1 MKFKKGDIV
10 LKTKTG
16 EGRELK
22 ISKGSELDEKI
33 MRSIR
38 DALGMEITKAFDHA
52 FIYVRDAIVH
62 FTDQNGRTRLRT
74 GLGFDPKKPPR
85 GRVLGRVISVEGDA
99 EGVSRVVDRL
109 AGRKIEFDREVDG
122 RHIADVPAVPG
133 AMAYGATQLEA
144 AKKAAEI
151 VDAVAPE
158 SPRAPDRL
166 LRSPF
171 FDADEAVSPRGR
183 PGIGD
188 VEVAVDPYSMANIA
202 EELRLSYNLG
212 RALEHFVLGR
222 ASSPGGSRRNHYR
235 KAMELVAMEIESDHP
250 SRVRRAMHDV
260 VALREKNAELSRF
273 EVERN
278 GAFADL
284 KHVRGELD
292 ITKHNLRAADSR
304 VKRLEADLEVAKQV
318 ARAAVR
324 LKKGKKPARS
334 KRAK

>member
-1 MKFKKGDIV
+1 MKFEKGDIV

-16 EGRELK
+16 VGRAQVVESNSLLEGR
-22 ISKGSELDEKI
+22 I

-38 DALGMEITKAFDHA
+38 DALGVETTAAIHKHA
-52 FIYVRDAIVH
+52 FIFVRDKIVH
-62 FTDQNGRTRLRT
+62 FADQNGRVHIRT
-74 GLGFDPKKPPR
+74 WLGFDPKKPASR
-85 GRVLGRVISVEGDA
+85 ATARVLSVEGDA

-109 AGRKIEFDREVDG
+109 AG
-122 RHIADVPAVPG
+122 
-133 AMAYGATQLEA
+133 AYGATLEAA
-144 AKKAAEI
+144 AKKADEI

-304 VKRLEADLEVAKQV
+304 VERLEADLEVAKQV